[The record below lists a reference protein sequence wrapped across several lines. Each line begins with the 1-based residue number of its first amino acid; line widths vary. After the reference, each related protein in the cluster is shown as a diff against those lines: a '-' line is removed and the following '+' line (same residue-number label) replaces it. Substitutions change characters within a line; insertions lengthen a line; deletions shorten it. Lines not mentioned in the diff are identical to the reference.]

1 MDLKPFRAASAVAL
15 LLRSDGHGITPY
27 LRRCGCA
34 MAGDADA
41 KEEAGSSLMALKVQ
55 PEFIL
60 DVRGRAAADT
70 A

>member
-1 MDLKPFRAASAVAL
+1 MDLKPFRAASVVALRL
-15 LLRSDGHGITPY
+15 LLRSDGHDITPY

-41 KEEAGSSLMALKVQ
+41 KEEAGPGSSLKVQ
-55 PEFIL
+55 FIL
-60 DVRGRAAADT
+60 DVRGRTAADT

>member
-15 LLRSDGHGITPY
+15 LLRSDSACDGHGITPY

-41 KEEAGSSLMALKVQ
+41 KEEAGSSLKVQ
-55 PEFIL
+55 FIL
-60 DVRGRAAADT
+60 DVRGRTAAGT

>member
-15 LLRSDGHGITPY
+15 LLRSDGHDITPY

-41 KEEAGSSLMALKVQ
+41 NLKEEAGSSLKVK
-55 PEFIL
+55 FML
-60 DVRGRAAADT
+60 DVRGRTAADT